1 MSAKKF
7 FPAAA
12 ALIGSLAVA
21 ACGTEPDRW
30 RPGPDLTWQVQLSG
44 GLDARVVADVYDVDG
59 VDTPDG
65 ELAAAADRGAHLVCY
80 FSAGT
85 VEEWRSDADRFPAA
99 VVGTELPEW
108 PGERWLDVRERDAL
122 LPIMAD
128 RMDACKERRFV
139 AVDPDN
145 VDAYANDSGF
155 EIPRADQ
162 VRYLRGLSAL
172 AHERGLA
179 FGLKNAVELVD
190 ELAGDV
196 DFAVNEECF
205 AYDECDAYRP
215 LLRAGKPVVVLEYET
230 DPEEVCADVPAGM
243 YVLFKDL
250 QLAAAAATCPS
261 QP

>member
-21 ACGTEPDRW
+21 ACGAEPDRW

-85 VEEWRSDADRFPAA
+85 VENWRADADGFP
-99 VVGTELPEW
+99 
-108 PGERWLDVRERDAL
+108 D
-122 LPIMAD
+122 
-128 RMDACKERRFV
+128 
-139 AVDPDN
+139 
-145 VDAYANDSGF
+145 
-155 EIPRADQ
+155 
-162 VRYLRGLSAL
+162 
-172 AHERGLA
+172 AHEPGLA
-179 FGLKNAVELVD
+179 VGQKNAVELVD
-190 ELAGDV
+190 EHDGDV
-196 DFAVNEECF
+196 DFAVNEGCF

-215 LLRAGKPVVVLEYET
+215 LLPAGKAVVVTE
-230 DPEEVCADVPAGM
+230 
-243 YVLFKDL
+243 
-250 QLAAAAATCPS
+250 
-261 QP
+261 